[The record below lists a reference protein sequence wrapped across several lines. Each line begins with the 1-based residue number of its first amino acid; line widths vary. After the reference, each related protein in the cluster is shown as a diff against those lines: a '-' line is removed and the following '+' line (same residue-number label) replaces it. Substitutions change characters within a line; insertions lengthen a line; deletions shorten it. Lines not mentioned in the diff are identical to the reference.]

1 MKALDEASLLRLYME
16 VLNAMKERKM
26 IRSANAITGDL
37 GERFVSERLGLNLV
51 SNSVKGYDAEHA
63 DGTKYQIKTRR
74 ITPQQPSRQLGA
86 FRDLDERLF
95 DYCIVVTLQE
105 DFAPAE
111 MWQVSH
117 DVILKYARETTR
129 GFKRVVFSGQ
139 ILKEAQRLSLE

>member
-1 MKALDEASLLRLYME
+1 MHDMKALDEASLLRLYME

-74 ITPQQPSRQLGA
+74 ITRSNRLDNSEPSEISMSA
-86 FRDLDERLF
+86 FLI
-95 DYCIVVTLQE
+95 IVL
-105 DFAPAE
+105 
-111 MWQVSH
+111 W
-117 DVILKYARETTR
+117 
-129 GFKRVVFSGQ
+129 
-139 ILKEAQRLSLE
+139 